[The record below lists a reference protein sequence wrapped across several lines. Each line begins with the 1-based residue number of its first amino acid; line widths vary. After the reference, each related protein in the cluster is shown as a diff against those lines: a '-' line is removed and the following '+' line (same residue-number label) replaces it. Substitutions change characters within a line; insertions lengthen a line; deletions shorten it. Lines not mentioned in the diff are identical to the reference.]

1 MSSEWYHR
9 SDFKKQAITNNGV
22 QLVREIKEGFAL
34 LQLCQFL
41 KLRCPGYSVCC
52 MLYLGTGQLQ
62 EATRECNCR
71 PLSRSHFDLI
81 TSATKCVRM
90 LFVPIF
96 NFMSSILISLIFMH
110 QQEIVAKV
118 SNLKFFHW
126 QIIFCT
132 PGSRQGG
139 LCWEK
144 DRAELRA
151 DSRRRD
157 QSVSFTASSWTTSP
171 LTTFRGNTNGLLR
184 SVHTLNSLKV
194 SPDLTAGYLKTNL
207 KI

>member
-1 MSSEWYHR
+1 M
-9 SDFKKQAITNNGV
+9 
-22 QLVREIKEGFAL
+22 REIKEGFAL

-71 PLSRSHFDLI
+71 PLARSHFDLI

-96 NFMSSILISLIFMH
+96 NFLSSILISLIFMH

-118 SNLKFFHW
+118 SNLKFFSLTNYFLYT
-126 QIIFCT
+126 QQQAGRFVLGERQSRA
-132 PGSRQGG
+132 PSRQ
-139 LCWEK
+139 
-144 DRAELRA
+144 
-151 DSRRRD
+151 
-157 QSVSFTASSWTTSP
+157 QT
-171 LTTFRGNTNGLLR
+171 
-184 SVHTLNSLKV
+184 
-194 SPDLTAGYLKTNL
+194 
-207 KI
+207 